1 MAFDQKLISQLLDLS
16 RNVEKLSGEVKKN
29 TTVNKDLVRSDSA
42 EPKTVDQSKDLS
54 KIAEGLKSM
63 DLKGLK
69 DEFKGLKDG
78 LKGIDKLDFK
88 GLENGLKN
96 LDFKGLENGL
106 KGLDFKG
113 LEQGLKGLDFKGLE
127 QGLKGFDIKG
137 ITESFKGIAD
147 IKNLDVGGMAKNL
160 VSGGGVKDLISGSV
174 GKKIGKIGKGIL
186 GKFEEGGEVKKSGPY
201 LVGEKGPEI
210 ANLSKDTTVV
220 PNDKTEAIL
229 SGKSATIKT
238 RIKPGKYP
246 SAEQIEA
253 KKKEIIASGSLYDPS
268 DPSELEEEIENYKEH
283 FRLKSMGQSDTFTM
297 EDVAKLGKSTNKDV
311 NPESASGVKSQMD
324 VLSKGSPDVTST
336 KKKSRGE
343 KKAELEE
350 KKPGLFSKMFSKE
363 NIKNVG
369 GKIEGAASGLLGGEL
384 KDKLTGTLK
393 GSAES
398 LVNKESLG
406 IPDFAK
412 STLTSGLSLLNKE
425 SKEKSPAPLGDM
437 KKNLP
442 KLFNIPGIKS
452 KAEAAAS
459 KAVSNIESKSPVDN
473 IQGNNISPSMTNTE
487 TAKTEGESSTTG
499 SKPGDDGGGTI
510 TKKDIDTII
519 SLLSRMGSLLEG
531 PLSVASMDSPIRPDS
546 RRV

>member
-29 TTVNKDLVRSDSA
+29 TTVNKDLVRSDST

-69 DEFKGLKDG
+69 DEFKGLKDE

-210 ANLSKDTTVV
+210 ANLPKDTTVV

-268 DPSELEEEIENYKEH
+268 DPSELEEEIENYKEY

-297 EDVAKLGKSTNKDV
+297 EDVAKLGKSTNKALTS
-311 NPESASGVKSQMD
+311 ESPSAIKRRVDTSSNASTD
-324 VLSKGSPDVTST
+324 INNT
-336 KKKSRGE
+336 K

-369 GKIEGAASGLLGGEL
+369 GKIEGVAGGLLGGEL
-384 KDKLTGTLK
+384 RDKLTGSLK

-398 LVNKESLG
+398 LINKESLG

-412 STLTSGLSLLNKE
+412 GTLTSGLSFLNKGPKE
-425 SKEKSPAPLGDM
+425 SSPGILGDI

-442 KLFNIPGIKS
+442 TLSNMSGIKS

-459 KAVSNIESKSPVDN
+459 KTVSNIESKLPIDN
-473 IQGNNISPSMTNTE
+473 IQGNNTSPSMTNIE
-487 TAKTEGESSTTG
+487 TAKTEGESPTTG
-499 SKPGDDGGGTI
+499 SKPGEDGGGTI

>member
-1 MAFDQKLISQLLDLS
+1 LDLS

-29 TTVNKDLVRSDSA
+29 TTVNKDLVKSDST
-42 EPKTVDQSKDLS
+42 EPKTADQSKDLS

-78 LKGIDKLDFK
+78 LKGIDKLDFR
-88 GLENGLKN
+88 GLENGLKS
-96 LDFKGLENGL
+96 LDFKGLEKGL

-137 ITESFKGIAD
+137 ITESFRGITN
-147 IKNLDVGGMAKNL
+147 IKNLDVGGMAKNI
-160 VSGGGVKDLISGSV
+160 VSGGGVKDLISGS
-174 GKKIGKIGKGIL
+174 IGKIGKGIL
-186 GKFEEGGEVKKSGPY
+186 GRFEEGGEVKKSGPY

-229 SGKSATIKT
+229 SGKPAAVKT
-238 RIKPGKYP
+238 RIRPGKYP

-253 KKKEIIASGSLYDPS
+253 KKKEIIASGSLYDPN
-268 DPSELEEEIENYKEH
+268 DPAELAEEIEDYKEH
-283 FRLKSMGQSDTFTM
+283 FRMKSLQSPNSDIKETFTM
-297 EDVAKLGKSTNKDV
+297 GDVAKLGKSTNKDV
-311 NPESASGVKSQMD
+311 NSESTSGIKSQMD
-324 VLSKGSPDVTST
+324 VLSKGSPDASSA
-336 KKKSRGE
+336 KKKSRRE

-350 KKPGLFSKMFSKE
+350 KKPGLFSKLFSKE
-363 NIKNVG
+363 NIKSVDD
-369 GKIEGAASGLLGGEL
+369 KIGGAASGLLGGEL

-398 LVNKESLG
+398 LINKESLG

-412 STLTSGLSLLNKE
+412 STLTSGLSFLNKG
-425 SKEKSPAPLGDM
+425 SKEKSPTLFGDM

-442 KLFNIPGIKS
+442 TLSSMPGIKS
-452 KAEAAAS
+452 KVEAAAS
-459 KAVSNIESKSPVDN
+459 KVVNNIESKSPIND
-473 IQGNNISPSMTNTE
+473 ILGNNTPPGMANTE
-487 TAKTEGESSTTG
+487 TVKTEGESSAAG
-499 SKPGDDGGGTI
+499 PKPGGEGGTI

>member
-1 MAFDQKLISQLLDLS
+1 LDLS

-29 TTVNKDLVRSDSA
+29 TTVNKDLVKSDSA
-42 EPKTVDQSKDLS
+42 EPKTADQSKDLS

-88 GLENGLKN
+88 GLENGLKS
-96 LDFKGLENGL
+96 
-106 KGLDFKG
+106 LDFKG

-127 QGLKGFDIKG
+127 QGLKGLDFKG
-137 ITESFKGIAD
+137 ITESFRGIAD

-160 VSGGGVKDLISGSV
+160 VSGKDVKNLISGS
-174 GKKIGKIGKGIL
+174 IGKIGKGIL
-186 GKFEEGGEVKKSGPY
+186 GRFEEGGEVKESGPY

-229 SGKSATIKT
+229 SGKPAAVKT
-238 RIKPGKYP
+238 RIRPGKYP

-253 KKKEIIASGSLYDPS
+253 KKKELIASGSLYDPN
-268 DPSELEEEIENYKEH
+268 DPEELAEEIEDYKEH
-283 FRLKSMGQSDTFTM
+283 FRMKSLQGPNSDIKETFTM
-297 EDVAKLGKSTNKDV
+297 EDVAKLGRSTSKSSSGSTSGIKRTQEESVSSKLSENK
-311 NPESASGVKSQMD
+311 NGAS
-324 VLSKGSPDVTST
+324 
-336 KKKSRGE
+336 
-343 KKAELEE
+343 AELTE
-350 KKPGLFSKMFSKE
+350 KKPGLFSRAFSKE

-369 GKIEGAASGLLGGEL
+369 GKIEGVAGGLLSGGALSDL
-384 KDKLTGTLK
+384 KDKLTGSLK

-398 LVNKESLG
+398 LINKESLG

-412 STLTSGLSLLNKE
+412 SSLNTGLSFLDKGSKERSSGL
-425 SKEKSPAPLGDM
+425 LGDI
-437 KKNLP
+437 KKNIPTLSNMP
-442 KLFNIPGIKS
+442 NIKAKS
-452 KAEAAAS
+452 EAAAS
-459 KAVSNIESKSPVDN
+459 KA
-473 IQGNNISPSMTNTE
+473 ISNTE
-487 TAKTEGESSTTG
+487 QKSTTG
-499 SKPGDDGGGTI
+499 DTQLNNVSPVVTNSETNKTETSSSSAETKAGENGTI

-531 PLSVASMDSPIRPDS
+531 PLSVSSMDSPIRPDS